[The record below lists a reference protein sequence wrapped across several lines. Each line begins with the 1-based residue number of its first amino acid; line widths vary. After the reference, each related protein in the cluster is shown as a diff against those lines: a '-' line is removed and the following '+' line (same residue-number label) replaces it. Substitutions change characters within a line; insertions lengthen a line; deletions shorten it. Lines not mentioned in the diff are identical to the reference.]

1 MLKIG
6 SIRDTP
12 SSPRTPDDEPAKKA
26 IKKEIPDSDDQHLP
40 TTGLVERTIASIS
53 GISSTTSG
61 ISSESDSSLT
71 ITGISSDS
79 DSSSTVSRSSS
90 ESDSSSTISESS
102 SESGTTLTKTE
113 SGLGDSFLAITG
125 SSPDSASSS
134 TTTVSSPDSDST
146 LNTTSSSSVSSFSS
160 LSSSSMSEGT
170 TFRISNMPI
179 DVLTQVQLLDRLS
192 YMLSDYPELSSITR
206 VEGIPSKVEFN
217 TIYAKLL
224 IKLHYENTGHD
235 SAKIFS
241 MIEPICKGI
250 LEKLK

>member
-12 SSPRTPDDEPAKKA
+12 SFPRTPDDEPAKKA

-53 GISSTTSG
+53 ES
-61 ISSESDSSLT
+61 SSESDSSLT
-71 ITGISSDS
+71 ITGTSSDS
-79 DSSSTVSRSSS
+79 DSSSTVTESSS
-90 ESDSSSTISESS
+90 ESD
-102 SESGTTLTKTE
+102 TTLTKTE
-113 SGLGDSFLAITG
+113 SGLGDSFLALTG
-125 SSPDSASSS
+125 SSSESASSS

-170 TFRISNMPI
+170 TFRVSNMPI
-179 DVLTQVQLLDRLS
+179 DVLSQVQLLDRLS
-192 YMLSDYPELSSITR
+192 YVLSDYPKLSSITR
-206 VEGIPSKVEFN
+206 IEGIPSRSEFN

-224 IKLHYENTGHD
+224 IQLHYENMGHD

-241 MIEPICKGI
+241 LIEPICKGI

>member
-12 SSPRTPDDEPAKKA
+12 SFPRTPDDEPAKKA

-53 GISSTTSG
+53 GISS
-61 ISSESDSSLT
+61 ESDSSLT
-71 ITGISSDS
+71 ITGINSDS
-79 DSSSTVSRSSS
+79 DSSSTVSGSSS
-90 ESDSSSTISESS
+90 ESDSSSTITESS
-102 SESGTTLTKTE
+102 SENDTTLTITE
-113 SGLGDSFLAITG
+113 SGLGDSFLTTTG
-125 SSPDSASSS
+125 SSPESASSS
-134 TTTVSSPDSDST
+134 TTTVSSPDSDSSLT
-146 LNTTSSSSVSSFSS
+146 TTSSSSESSFSS

-170 TFRISNMPI
+170 TFRVSNMPI
-179 DVLTQVQLLDRLS
+179 DVLSQVQLLDRLS

-206 VEGIPSKVEFN
+206 IEGIPSRGEFN

-224 IKLHYENTGHD
+224 IQLHYENTGHD

-241 MIEPICKGI
+241 LIEPICKGI